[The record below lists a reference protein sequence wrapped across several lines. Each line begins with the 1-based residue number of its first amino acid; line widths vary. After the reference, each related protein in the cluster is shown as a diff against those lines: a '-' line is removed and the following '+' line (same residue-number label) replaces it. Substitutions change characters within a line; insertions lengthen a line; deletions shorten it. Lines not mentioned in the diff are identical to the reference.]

1 MEGLFVLASLESSR
15 RLALAGLTPLKRHW
29 AGQIVLVV
37 LGSAL
42 VALMA
47 QISIPL
53 PFTPVPV
60 TGQTLAVLLVG
71 GALGSWLGG
80 LSLLLYLVEGAA
92 GLPVFAGH
100 VGGMPFGPTGGY
112 LVGFVVMAAVVGWLA
127 ERGWD
132 RRVGTAIAA
141 MVMGEGV
148 LYAIAVPWL
157 GFYVGFGHAIYM
169 GLIPFI
175 AGDGLKLLIAG
186 GLFPAAW
193 KVVGDRPSS
202 GRRG

>member
-1 MEGLFVLASLESSR
+1 MIASLVQKQR
-15 RLALAGLTPLKRHW
+15 PALAGMTPLKRHW
-29 AGQIVLVV
+29 AGQATLVIMGSLVV
-37 LGSAL
+37 AL
-42 VALMA
+42 LA

-71 GALGSWLGG
+71 GALGSRLGG
-80 LSLLLYLVEGAA
+80 LSLLLYLVEGAL

-112 LVGFVVMAAVVGWLA
+112 LIGFVIMAAVVGWLA

-132 RRVGTAIAA
+132 RSLMKSIAA
-141 MVMGEGV
+141 MVIAEIV

-157 GFYVGFGHAIYM
+157 GFYVGFQHAISM
-169 GLIPFI
+169 GFTPFA

-186 GLFPAAW
+186 GMFPAAW
-193 KVVGDRPSS
+193 KLVGNRPSAD
-202 GRRG
+202 